1 MSTTTG
7 VLGVLGMCWV
17 EIGKPTHIGNPE
29 AVAHRGG
36 VLGVLGLC
44 AHARVREFFRAIGRR
59 GKNLYARAEKLNKP
73 NTPNTT
79 LINQLISLSFKCVGF
94 VLGKPNVCWVKFLG
108 DQR

>member
-1 MSTTTG
+1 MSTTRG

-17 EIGKPTHIGNPE
+17 EIDKPTHIGAPE
-29 AVAHRGG
+29 TVAHRGG

-44 AHARVREFFRAIGRR
+44 AHARARDFFRAIGQRR
-59 GKNLYARAEKLNKP
+59 KILYARAENPNKP

-79 LINQLISLSFKCVGF
+79 LINQLISLSFECVGF
-94 VLGKPNVCWVKFLG
+94 VLGKPNVCWVRFLR